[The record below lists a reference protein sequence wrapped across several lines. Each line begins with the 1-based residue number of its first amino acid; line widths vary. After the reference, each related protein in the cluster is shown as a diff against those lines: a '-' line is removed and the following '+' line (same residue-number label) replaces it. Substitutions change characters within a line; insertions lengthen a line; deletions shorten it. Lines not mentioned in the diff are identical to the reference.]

1 MGIIFGKDEPHSQ
14 YDNVVFVRTAY
25 DNVQASVIESLLR
38 AEEIPYMIK
47 ERGSGSSAKLI
58 AGFSVFGTDF
68 FVDKRDGPRAI
79 ELLNAMLDG
88 KETEDA
94 EAAEDSGDEVAAGD
108 PAEETEDEK
117 KDGEAS
123 ED

>member
-1 MGIIFGKDEPHSQ
+1 MGIFFGKDEPHSQ

-47 ERGSGSSAKLI
+47 ERGSGSSAKII

-68 FVDKRDGPRAI
+68 FVDKRDADRAI

-94 EAAEDSGDEVAAGD
+94 GEAEQ
-108 PAEETEDEK
+108 TEDPEVKDENAK
-117 KDGEAS
+117 KDGDSS

>member
-1 MGIIFGKDEPHSQ
+1 MGILFGKDEPRTQ

-25 DNVQASVIESLLR
+25 DNVQASFIESILR

-47 ERGSGSSAKLI
+47 ERGSGSSAKII

-79 ELLNAMLDG
+79 ELLNAILDG
-88 KETEDA
+88 KETEDT
-94 EAAEDSGDEVAAGD
+94 EDSEVV
-108 PAEETEDEK
+108 PEESENAK
-117 KDGEAS
+117 KDGEES
-123 ED
+123 EN